1 MWQLA
6 SPRPDEQAQLT
17 LAIFS
22 TEQKASDYAVN
33 SCSSPWRVIQV
44 ARTQFLSLI
53 VDCFRQGIRYATLN
67 PGEST
72 AQSVFVLRD
81 VLLAAKRELASR
93 EWEGNE
99 LYSPELQ
106 SPE

>member
-6 SPRPDEQAQLT
+6 TPRPGEEGTQAQLT

-22 TEQKASDYAVN
+22 SEQKASDYAVN
-33 SCSSPWRVIQV
+33 SCSSPWSVVQV

-67 PGEST
+67 PGDST

-81 VLLAAKRELASR
+81 VLVAAKQEL
-93 EWEGNE
+93 
-99 LYSPELQ
+99 LSPDR
-106 SPE
+106 